1 MRISIITFVVTC
13 LLLPAVLFG
22 AGIKSGSIY
31 RTTGEGNLAVEHKDS
46 FLIFGR
52 ISNDSFF
59 EFNESILVTQK
70 AGPIYSGERSFNLV
84 LFVYDSIPIIKFY
97 PDSTDDDDSI
107 EICFLYPNTNLLLSF
122 QFYYDDVYGKNC
134 HEPIILPAKRHKSSV
149 RLVRGHSPE
158 QIFINVNAPYMFENF
173 DLVSGIVDIIKEM
186 DFMWDFNIDS
196 CSRADIIFDGL
207 TDDLLAIPIMRGISY
222 IFINSDTIRG
232 QGYEFVR
239 DSTTSFSH
247 IRR

>member
-22 AGIKSGSIY
+22 AGTKSGSIY
-31 RTTGEGNLAVEHKDS
+31 RTTGEGNLAVEHMDS

-70 AGPIYSGERSFNLV
+70 AGPIYSVEPTLSSLYLAFDTIRTKK
-84 LFVYDSIPIIKFY
+84 IY
-97 PDSTDDDDSI
+97 PDPANDNDSI
-107 EICFLYPNTNLLLSF
+107 EIHFHYPNTDMLISV
-122 QFYYDDVYGKNC
+122 QFDYRSQNRQYINI
-134 HEPIILPAKRHKSSV
+134 ELPPRRHMSSV
-149 RLVRGHSPE
+149 KLKRANTPDMVSLR
-158 QIFINVNAPYMFENF
+158 IYAPYMFENF
-173 DLVSGIVDIIKEM
+173 DLVSGVVEFSKEIIWGPNF
-186 DFMWDFNIDS
+186 DLNS
-196 CSRADIIFDGL
+196 CSRADIFFYGL
-207 TDDLLAIPIMRGISY
+207 TDEMFVTAGIGWGISY
-222 IFINSDTIRG
+222 IYINSDTIRG

-239 DSTTSFSH
+239 DSTTSFTH